1 MQETIR
7 VSFILDEE
15 YVLCTGVAL
24 TSLYQHRNPL
34 RNYHVYI
41 FTDNVPAEKRALFLA
56 CSCPEFVVEVFD
68 VSDEKKFKNFNRMQY
83 AQHVSPTALLKFELP
98 QLLSGIHKV
107 LYLDGDILIRDS
119 LEELYDTNISGKFAA
134 VCKDKRAEVFPAPFR
149 KRLKIKH
156 AFYFNSGVMLL
167 NLKLMREKN
176 LSQKLLHYKQNG
188 INDFMDQ
195 DAFNVVFEEN
205 VVYIPFLYNM
215 LYSCWNRDSCEA
227 LNAFYGLDL
236 PDLESFYT
244 QAKLIHFCTPKK
256 PWKYHNVIG
265 AEEWF
270 LAFVDSPF
278 CKIENYRRCY
288 QEKILNND
296 CQYQSILD
304 GFHQRQATEQP
315 LISVIIPVYNA
326 EAYLIPCVESLLSQ
340 TYRNFEAIFVDDGS
354 SDASLTILN
363 KYAALDNRIQILVQ
377 QNQYAGVARNNGLDH
392 AAGKYV
398 TFLDSDDLMLPTALE
413 SFFVTAEKANADI
426 VISAAYFFR
435 DDASHRSIAG
445 WCLVHEYLPISSV
458 FHRSICANHLF
469 QITAGAPWGKLYRL
483 DFLNRN
489 AIRFPALPRAEDF
502 MFVYWALALAGRITS
517 LSDGTILYRMGN
529 RQTSLEGAKDNFP
542 LAPVEGSLLLY
553 DKLNELGVY
562 EQLRQSFLNN
572 TVTRILY
579 NIGGYQTCAAM
590 DAMYQKTR
598 ELLFPLYGNDLLNPS
613 FFYDKRKH
621 AALLDIYESANS
633 LEFVFKRYRKTLDA
647 YEALKSRE
655 DRIQSGLTPVVL
667 PLPRKFSGPWVVRKF
682 KGGVQCYKD
691 HGLQYTLKHL
701 IKKVLK
707 RLKRKA

>member
-1 MQETIR
+1 MTPDEYYALATKRNLGIVSPEEQQQLRRTRIAIIGMGGGGGIYLTTFARMGIGHFNIADFDAFSVVNVNRQAGAMQSTI
-7 VSFILDEE
+7 
-15 YVLCTGVAL
+15 GK
-24 TSLYQHRNPL
+24 P
-34 RNYHVYI
+34 
-41 FTDNVPAEKRALFLA
+41 K
-56 CSCPEFVVEVFD
+56 VEVMAGIARDIHPGVDITCFD
-68 VSDEKKFKNFNRMQY
+68 
-83 AQHVSPTALLKFELP
+83 H
-98 QLLSGIHKV
+98 GI
-107 LYLDGDILIRDS
+107 G
-119 LEELYDTNISGKFAA
+119 E
-134 VCKDKRAEVFPAPFR
+134 
-149 KRLKIKH
+149 
-156 AFYFNSGVMLL
+156 
-167 NLKLMREKN
+167 
-176 LSQKLLHYKQNG
+176 
-188 INDFMDQ
+188 
-195 DAFNVVFEEN
+195 
-205 VVYIPFLYNM
+205 
-215 LYSCWNRDSCEA
+215 
-227 LNAFYGLDL
+227 
-236 PDLESFYT
+236 
-244 QAKLIHFCTPKK
+244 
-256 PWKYHNVIG
+256 HNV
-265 AEEWF
+265 E
-270 LAFVDSPF
+270 AF
-278 CKIENYRRCY
+278 I
-288 QEKILNND
+288 
-296 CQYQSILD
+296 
-304 GFHQRQATEQP
+304 
-315 LISVIIPVYNA
+315 
-326 EAYLIPCVESLLSQ
+326 
-340 TYRNFEAIFVDDGS
+340 
-354 SDASLTILN
+354 
-363 KYAALDNRIQILVQ
+363 
-377 QNQYAGVARNNGLDH
+377 
-392 AAGKYV
+392 
-398 TFLDSDDLMLPTALE
+398 
-413 SFFVTAEKANADI
+413 ANADI

-435 DDASHRSIAG
+435 DDASQRSIAG

-458 FHRSICANHLF
+458 FHRGNCANHLF

-562 EQLRQSFLNN
+562 EQMRQSFLNN

-598 ELLFPLYGNDLLNPS
+598 EVLFPLYGNDLLNPS